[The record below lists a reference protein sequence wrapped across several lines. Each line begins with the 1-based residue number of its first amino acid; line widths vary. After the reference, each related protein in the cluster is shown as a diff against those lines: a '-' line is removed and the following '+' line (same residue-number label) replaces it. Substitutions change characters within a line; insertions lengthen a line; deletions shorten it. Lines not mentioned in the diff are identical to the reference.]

1 MPRRRWIRR
10 WIPSPSQTYDDKP
23 KFSLWADKKRK
34 RVRICQIWIRRDD
47 AWYFAEFTKGGI
59 LKAGPSPYRTD
70 KGESD
75 CELFF
80 QSAYVD
86 RDNNRYGFVRELIP
100 LQDEVNKRRSKALHL
115 MSVNQ
120 LHYEEGAVDDIERA
134 RKEMNRPDGTI
145 KYNPGALAEKKAFAV
160 SGMGICHRA
169 ISAAAGSKGRD
180 RSEGTECDRDGR

>member
-1 MPRRRWIRR
+1 MHWH
-10 WIPSPSQTYDDKP
+10 
-23 KFSLWADKKRK
+23 
-34 RVRICQIWIRRDD
+34 
-47 AWYFAEFTKGGI
+47 FAEFTKGGI

-120 LHYEEGAVDDIERA
+120 LHYEDGAVGRHREGAQGDE
-134 RKEMNRPDGTI
+134 P
-145 KYNPGALAEKKAFAV
+145 
-160 SGMGICHRA
+160 S
-169 ISAAAGSKGRD
+169 GRD
-180 RSEGTECDRDGR
+180 DQIRTRRACGEEGFRCQRAWNSLPRNFNCCRKQRAPSI